1 MYSSVCLPL
10 LIALLCFRTIAKSSS
25 AALPESEFVPE
36 KTRWPNAY
44 FTGSTIKESVTDES
58 GFEAD

>member
-1 MYSSVCLPL
+1 M
-10 LIALLCFRTIAKSSS
+10 IALLCFRTIAKSSS

-36 KTRWPNAY
+36 NTRWPNAY
-44 FTGSTIKESVTDES
+44 LTGSTIIESVTDES